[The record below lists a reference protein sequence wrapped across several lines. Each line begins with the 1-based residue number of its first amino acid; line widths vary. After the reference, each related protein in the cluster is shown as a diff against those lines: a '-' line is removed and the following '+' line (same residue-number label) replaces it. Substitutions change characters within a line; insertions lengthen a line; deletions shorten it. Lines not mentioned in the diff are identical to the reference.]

1 MSTRLALFAVVLAL
15 IFGFVTG
22 WALRGDTFDVVVFEA
37 AGTWAGAL
45 ASAVA
50 VGVALYLGLREQG
63 TAQ

>member
-1 MSTRLALFAVVLAL
+1 LFAVVLAL

-45 ASAVA
+45 ALDQVCRR
-50 VGVALYLGLREQG
+50 VNRWV
-63 TAQ
+63 